1 MLTMDLWGK
10 RSMGYEVIADV
21 WQGQTVRYKDR

>member
-10 RSMGYEVIADV
+10 RSMGYELIAVV
-21 WQGQTVRYKDR
+21 WRGQTVGYKDR